1 MSSSDLDTLINTESA
16 VLIDG
21 IKVTVKALGFVAGL
35 KYRVPLVPI
44 IEQLLNQVVEDEE
57 MSLELIGQVFDN
69 HQDLLIQLMAES
81 TGQSVEWVTELG
93 DNDGLMLLMEFWA
106 VNAGFF
112 VRRLVISGTTRR
124 RENRS
129 AGAKSSAP

>member
-1 MSSSDLDTLINTESA
+1 MNNDDLNTLVNTEST
-16 VLIDG
+16 VLIGG
-21 IKVTVKALGFVAGL
+21 INVIVKSLGFVAGL
-35 KYRVPLVPI
+35 KFRVPLVPI

-81 TGQSVEWVTELG
+81 TGQTVEWVTQLG
-93 DNDGLMLLMEFWA
+93 DNDGLLLLMEFWA

-129 AGAKSSAP
+129 VGAKSLAL